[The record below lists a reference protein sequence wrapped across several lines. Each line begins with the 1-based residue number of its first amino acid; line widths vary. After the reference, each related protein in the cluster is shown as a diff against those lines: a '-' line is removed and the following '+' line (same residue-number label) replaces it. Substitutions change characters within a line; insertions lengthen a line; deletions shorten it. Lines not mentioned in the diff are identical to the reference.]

1 MPVVMSTGWAHKIV
15 NISSGAI
22 LYDLLSDSL
31 HILSR
36 LLHPEKVYHY
46 GGLNEYREDQLD
58 EFDWGLTMF
67 MIHLN
72 LIKPGA
78 VLVGYYRLM
87 AKREGELTD
96 EEWMQRFQLRS
107 QQAMCNFITKPESPA
122 YGLALFNFRRNRFQ
136 PDSRLTR

>member
-1 MPVVMSTGWAHKIV
+1 MYSYPVNSIRRRRTGKVMLVVMSTGWAHKIV
-15 NISSGAI
+15 NFLRGAI

-46 GGLNEYREDQLD
+46 CSLNDYREDQHD
-58 EFDWGLTMF
+58 ELDWGLTMF
-67 MIHLN
+67 MIYLN
-72 LIKPGA
+72 LIKPDA

-96 EEWMQRFQLRS
+96 EEWMQRFQHCCIV
-107 QQAMCNFITKPESPA
+107 AK
-122 YGLALFNFRRNRFQ
+122 
-136 PDSRLTR
+136 